1 MKLVLAKFVA
11 EPRTKSDKYAASG
24 AEMEKLLKIE
34 NKLLF
39 KIEHKITEIPNPPNS
54 LVKNHAKN
62 LRKALTRIESER
74 NLSKLLSFVYEQQE
88 SKPCFNQSISTCTVH
103 SNKTEKK
110 EMLQKF

>member
-39 KIEHKITEIPNPPNS
+39 KIEDKITEIPDPSNS
-54 LVKNHAKN
+54 LVENHAKN
-62 LRKALTRIESER
+62 LRKALTRIERER
-74 NLSKLLSFVYEQQE
+74 NLSKLLSFVYEQQ
-88 SKPCFNQSISTCTVH
+88 SRKQI
-103 SNKTEKK
+103 
-110 EMLQKF
+110 MLQPIYFNLYCSS